1 MATVRLPNS
10 DSSYHAPL
18 AMASSLTAV
27 PTVSLLEEFP
37 CETEDGYSLGKF
49 HLTFQLLHHIA
60 ILHYTSLGTTIT
72 ANSRQP
78 QGVR

>member
-37 CETEDGYSLGKF
+37 CETEDGKF
-49 HLTFQLLHHIA
+49 RLTFQLLHHIA

>member
-37 CETEDGYSLGKF
+37 CETESVGKF